1 VVLGCRE
8 QESMAAGSRSSW
20 LLGVGVVSAARD
32 GVIGFEV

>member
-20 LLGVGVVSAARD
+20 LLGVGVVRAARD
-32 GVIGFEV
+32 GVSGFEE